1 VVHQCVINLVVMRL
15 HILVGPCWYVALS
28 TSEQCNIHTIITIK
42 NFYKKSYF
50 TTTDQMQYMY
60 IYIHSFIQFI
70 LFILNFDF
78 EGGEKTCKGL
88 AVR

>member
-1 VVHQCVINLVVMRL
+1 ML
-15 HILVGPCWYVALS
+15 HCLLNSVTYTQS
-28 TSEQCNIHTIITIK
+28 SQSEISI
-42 NFYKKSYF
+42 KKSYF
-50 TTTDQMQYMY
+50 TATDQMQYIY
-60 IYIHSFIQFI
+60 IYIYIYIYPFIQFI